1 MKQRVHTIDY
11 FRGVMA
17 LSVML
22 YHFFSWSV
30 GIPESDSLLGRLG
43 IYAVSSFYIVSGIS
57 LYLVYRDSGWGWCEI
72 KSFGLKRFLRLAP
85 VYWLATALMV
95 VLYGLGNSSYEPDWF
110 NIFENF
116 FLVFGLYNPDG
127 YIPVGGWSIGN
138 EFSFYVFFPLLML
151 SLNKRWSFAILMS
164 FVFLS
169 YGVFCFFILSSGKS
183 LAQQWDSYINPL
195 NQVFLFFSGVMAAWL
210 KEYYY
215 SPGKKVSLIIAC
227 AAVFIFVLYP
237 ASGDKINIVTGWA
250 RLIFTS
256 ACWAFC
262 FSLLCMPNLS
272 SRFLSKPLGF
282 LGDRSYTIYMLHGA
296 SFLYF
301 DRYVAPGLG
310 IGSPEEKL
318 VFLLFGLAPFV
329 LLVSFFVYRYLEV
342 PFIQLGKKLS
352 VTYEERKAGEGPAS
366 AG

>member
-1 MKQRVHTIDY
+1 
-11 FRGVMA
+11 MA

-30 GIPESDSLLGRLG
+30 GVPESDSLLGRLG

-57 LYLVYRDSGWGWCEI
+57 LYLVYRNSRWGWREI
-72 KSFGLKRFLRLAP
+72 KSFGLKRFLRLSP

-95 VLYGLGNSSYEPDWF
+95 VLYSLGNNSYEPDWF
-110 NIFENF
+110 NIFENL

-138 EFSFYVFFPLLML
+138 EFSFYVFFSLLML
-151 SLNKRWSFAILMS
+151 SLNKRWVFASLMI
-164 FVFLS
+164 FGLLS
-169 YGVFCFFILSSGKS
+169 YGVFCFFILSSDKS
-183 LAQQWDSYINPL
+183 LAQQWGDYINPL
-195 NQVFLFFSGVMAAWL
+195 NQVFLFFSGVVAAWL
-210 KEYYY
+210 KERYY
-215 SPGKKVSLIIAC
+215 SPGKKGAFIIAC
-227 AAVFIFVLYP
+227 AAIFVFVFYP

-250 RLIFTS
+250 RFVFTS
-256 ACWAFC
+256 TCLAVC

-272 SRFLSKPLGF
+272 LKWLSKPLGF

-301 DRYVAPGLG
+301 DKYVAPSLG
-310 IGSPEEKL
+310 IGRPEEKL

-329 LLVSFFVYRYLEV
+329 LLISFFVYRYLEV
-342 PFIQLGKKLS
+342 PFIQLGRKLS
-352 VTYEERKAGEGPAS
+352 VTYTERKANKGPAS
-366 AG
+366 AGWF